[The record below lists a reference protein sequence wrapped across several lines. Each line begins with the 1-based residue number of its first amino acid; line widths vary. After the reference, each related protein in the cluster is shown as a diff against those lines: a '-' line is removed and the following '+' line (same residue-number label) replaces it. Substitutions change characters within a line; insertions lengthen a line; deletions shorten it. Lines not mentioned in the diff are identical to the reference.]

1 MHGRT
6 ERDPNAPGAVDG
18 ASCWTPRQV
27 LINVRAYTRRDIATW
42 HLPKGSSVAGR
53 VDGVRVVITG
63 AGSGM
68 GRAFA
73 HGLAREGAVVGV
85 LDRDSTAAAAVS
97 AAIRDEGGRAT
108 ALRADVSV
116 RAEVAAALDS
126 FVSHSGGL
134 DVLFNNAGFNRPMHL
149 LDVTE
154 ENWHSIMNVN
164 ALGTLI
170 GIQEGA
176 KRMIPNRAGKIINT
190 SSIAGR
196 QGYPSFA
203 PYCASKFAVNALT
216 QAAAR
221 GLAEHNITCN
231 AFAPGVVD
239 TPLWT
244 QLDADLLD
252 IGDAQTPGQA
262 MDDFAAGILRGRP
275 ASPEDIVGTALY
287 LASSDSDYLTGQVI
301 MIDGGMVLV

>member
-1 MHGRT
+1 M
-6 ERDPNAPGAVDG
+6 
-18 ASCWTPRQV
+18 
-27 LINVRAYTRRDIATW
+27 
-42 HLPKGSSVAGR
+42 AGR
-53 VDGVRVVITG
+53 VDGKRIVITG
-63 AGSGM
+63 AGSGL
-68 GRAFA
+68 GEAFA
-73 HGLAREGAVVGV
+73 LRLAAEGAVVGV
-85 LDRDSTAAAAVS
+85 LDLDPSAAARVRS
-97 AAIRDEGGRAT
+97 SIESQGGNAMVL
-108 ALRADVSV
+108 AADVSD
-116 RAEVAAALDS
+116 RAQVVAALDA
-126 FVSHSGGL
+126 FVAAEGRL

-154 ENWHSIMNVN
+154 DNWHSIMNVN

-176 KRMIPNRAGKIINT
+176 RRMIPNRSGKIINT

-221 GLAEHNITCN
+221 AFAEHEITCN

-244 QLDADLLD
+244 RLDADLLA
-252 IGDAQTPGQA
+252 IGDAELPGQA
-262 MDDFAAGILRGRP
+262 MTDFSAGILRGRP
-275 ASPEDIVGTALY
+275 ALPEDLVGTALF
-287 LASSDSDYLTGQVI
+287 LASADSDYLTGQVL
-301 MIDGGMVLV
+301 MADGGMVLI

>member
-1 MHGRT
+1 
-6 ERDPNAPGAVDG
+6 VDRFEKG
-18 ASCWTPRQV
+18 
-27 LINVRAYTRRDIATW
+27 
-42 HLPKGSSVAGR
+42 LPVGGR
-53 VDGVRVVITG
+53 VDGKAVVITG

-73 HGLAREGAVVGV
+73 RALASEGAIVGV
-85 LDRDSTAAAAVS
+85 LDVNEEAAQSVC
-97 AAIRDEGGRAT
+97 DELEGLGRSGI
-108 ALRADVSV
+108 ALRADVSK
-116 RAEVAAALDS
+116 REQISEAFDAFIEAA
-126 FVSHSGGL
+126 GRL
-134 DVLFNNAGFNRPMHL
+134 DVLFNNAGFNVPMHL
-149 LDVTE
+149 LDVTD
-154 ENWHSIMNVN
+154 ENWHSIMDVN
-164 ALGTLI
+164 ALGVLI

-176 KRMIPNRAGKIINT
+176 RRMIPTGGGKIINT

-203 PYCASKFAVNALT
+203 PYSASKFAVNALT

-239 TPLWT
+239 TPLWVK
-244 QLDADLLD
+244 LDEDLMG
-252 IGDAQTPGQA
+252 IGDSKAPGQA
-262 MDDFAAGILRGRP
+262 IQDFSAGILLGR
-275 ASPEDIVGTALY
+275 AATAEDIVGTAMY

>member
-1 MHGRT
+1 VT
-6 ERDPNAPGAVDG
+6 
-18 ASCWTPRQV
+18 
-27 LINVRAYTRRDIATW
+27 
-42 HLPKGSSVAGR
+42 GR
-53 VDGVRVVITG
+53 VEGKAILITG

-73 HGLAREGAVVGV
+73 LGLAREGAYVGV
-85 LDRDSTAAAAVS
+85 LDLNLPAAEAVVAELAAQDLP
-97 AAIRDEGGRAT
+97 AM
-108 ALRADVSV
+108 ALSADVSKRDQIV
-116 RAEVAAALDS
+116 SAFDA
-126 FVSHSGGL
+126 FVSRTGRL
-134 DVLFNNAGFNRPMHL
+134 DVLFNNAGFNVPMHL
-149 LDVTE
+149 LDVTD
-154 ENWHSIMNVN
+154 ENWHAIMDVN
-164 ALGTLI
+164 AFGVLV

-176 KRMIPNRAGKIINT
+176 RRMMLTGGGKIVNT

-231 AFAPGVVD
+231 AFAPGVVA
-239 TPLWT
+239 TPLWVK
-244 QLDADLLD
+244 LDEDLMD
-252 IGDAQTPGQA
+252 IGDSEKPGQA
-262 MDDFAAGILRGRP
+262 IEDFSAGILRGHP
-275 ASPEDIVGTALY
+275 ATPEEIVGTALY

>member
-1 MHGRT
+1 MNR
-6 ERDPNAPGAVDG
+6 
-18 ASCWTPRQV
+18 
-27 LINVRAYTRRDIATW
+27 
-42 HLPKGSSVAGR
+42 VA
-53 VDGVRVVITG
+53 DKAIVVTG
-63 AGSGM
+63 GGSGM

-73 HGLAREGAVVGV
+73 LALAREGATVGV
-85 LDRDSTAAAAVS
+85 LDRDRSAADRVCDEIGDPSAAVS
-97 AAIRDEGGRAT
+97 LG
-108 ALRADVSV
+108 ADVSV
-116 RAEVAAALDS
+116 RDEVSAALDA
-126 FVSHSGGL
+126 FVERTGRL
-134 DVLFNNAGFNRPMHL
+134 DVMFNNAGFNKPMHL

-154 ENWHSIMNVN
+154 ENWRSIMDVN

-170 GIQEGA
+170 GIQEAA
-176 KRMIPNRAGKIINT
+176 KRMIPHRSGKIVNT

-221 GLAEHNITCN
+221 ALAEHDITCN

-244 QLDADLLD
+244 QLDSDLLE
-252 IGDAQTPGQA
+252 IGDAEQPGQA
-262 MDDFAAGILRGRP
+262 MADFSVGILRGRA
-275 ASPEDIVGTALY
+275 ASPDDIVGTALY
-287 LASSDSDYLTGQVI
+287 LASADSDYLTGQII

>member
-1 MHGRT
+1 
-6 ERDPNAPGAVDG
+6 
-18 ASCWTPRQV
+18 
-27 LINVRAYTRRDIATW
+27 
-42 HLPKGSSVAGR
+42 VAGSR
-53 VDGVRVVITG
+53 IVITG

-73 HGLAREGAVVGV
+73 HGLAAEGAVVGV
-85 LDRDSTAAAAVS
+85 LDRDAEAAAKVAAEVTAAGGEAVPL
-97 AAIRDEGGRAT
+97 T
-108 ALRADVSV
+108 ADVSD
-116 RAEVAAALDS
+116 RAAVAAALDDY
-126 FVSHSGGL
+126 VDHAGRL

-154 ENWHSIMNVN
+154 ENWHAIMDVN
-164 ALGTLI
+164 ALGVLI

-176 KRMIPNRAGKIINT
+176 RRMIPRHSGKIVNT

-203 PYCASKFAVNALT
+203 PYSASKFAVNALT

-221 GLAEHNITCN
+221 ALAEHGITCN

-244 QLDADLLD
+244 QLDADLVD
-252 IGDAQTPGQA
+252 IGDAERPGQA
-262 MDDFAAGILRGRP
+262 MADFSAGILLGRP
-275 ASPEDIVGTALY
+275 ADPRDLLGTALF
-287 LASSDSDYLTGQVI
+287 LASADSDYITGQVI
-301 MIDGGMVLV
+301 MADGGMVLV

>member
-1 MHGRT
+1 MPGR
-6 ERDPNAPGAVDG
+6 
-18 ASCWTPRQV
+18 
-27 LINVRAYTRRDIATW
+27 
-42 HLPKGSSVAGR
+42 VAGK
-53 VDGVRVVITG
+53 GIVITG

-73 HGLAREGAVVGV
+73 FGLAREGASVGV
-85 LDRDSTAAAAVS
+85 LDVNRDAAMKVADEIS
-97 AAIRDEGGRAT
+97 RGGGPPAI
-108 ALRADVSV
+108 ALSADVSK
-116 RAEVAAALDS
+116 REEVAHALDT
-126 FVSHSGGL
+126 FIGRVSGL

-149 LDVTE
+149 IDVTE
-154 ENWHSIMNVN
+154 ENWHSIMDVN
-164 ALGTLI
+164 ALGCLI

-176 KRMIPNRAGKIINT
+176 KRMIPRRQGKIVNT

-221 GLAEHNITCN
+221 AFAEYNITCN

-244 QLDADLLD
+244 KLDADLQD
-252 IGDAQTPGQA
+252 IGDAERPGQA
-262 MDDFAAGILRGRP
+262 MAEFSAGILRGH
-275 ASPEDIVGTALY
+275 AATPEEMVGTALF
-287 LASSDSDYLTGQVI
+287 LASTDSDYITGQVV
-301 MIDGGMVLV
+301 MADGGMVLV

>member
-1 MHGRT
+1 M
-6 ERDPNAPGAVDG
+6 A
-18 ASCWTPRQV
+18 
-27 LINVRAYTRRDIATW
+27 RRVEGKAI
-42 HLPKGSSVAGR
+42 
-53 VDGVRVVITG
+53 VITG

-73 HGLAREGAVVGV
+73 LALAAEGALVGV
-85 LDRDSTAAAAVS
+85 LDRDAAAAETV
-97 AAIRDEGGRAT
+97 AKAIEVEGNQAV
-108 ALRADVSV
+108 ALAADVSV
-116 RAEVAAALDS
+116 RSQVAAALDA
-126 FVSHSGGL
+126 FVAQAGRL

-149 LDVTE
+149 MDVTE
-154 ENWHSIMNVN
+154 DNWHAIMDVN

-176 KRMIPNRAGKIINT
+176 RRMIPRRSGKIVNT

-221 GLAEHNITCN
+221 ALAEHDITCN

-244 QLDADLLD
+244 QLDADLLA
-252 IGDAQTPGQA
+252 IGDAEQPGQA
-262 MDDFAAGILRGRP
+262 MADFSAGILRGRP
-275 ASPEDIVGTALY
+275 ATPEDLVGTALF

-301 MIDGGMVLV
+301 MADGGMVLV

>member
-1 MHGRT
+1 M
-6 ERDPNAPGAVDG
+6 
-18 ASCWTPRQV
+18 S
-27 LINVRAYTRRDIATW
+27 
-42 HLPKGSSVAGR
+42 GR
-53 VDGVRVVITG
+53 VDGKAIVVTG

-73 HGLAREGAVVGV
+73 GALAREGARVGV
-85 LDRDSTAAAAVS
+85 LDRDRAAAEKV
-97 AAIRDEGGRAT
+97 AAEIGDA
-108 ALRADVSV
+108 ALALTADVSL
-116 RAEVAAALDS
+116 RAEVAAAFDAFVAWAGRLDI
-126 FVSHSGGL
+126 
-134 DVLFNNAGFNRPMHL
+134 LFNNAGFNKPMHL

-154 ENWHSIMNVN
+154 ENWHAVMDVN

-176 KRMIPNRAGKIINT
+176 RRMIPNGWGKIVNT

-221 GLAEHNITCN
+221 GLAEHGITCN

-239 TPLWT
+239 TPLWAT
-244 QLDADLLD
+244 LDTDLMA
-252 IGDAQTPGQA
+252 IGDSAEPGQA
-262 MDDFAAGILRGRP
+262 MADFSAGILRGRP
-275 ASPEDIVGTALY
+275 ATADDIVGTALY
-287 LASSDSDYLTGQVI
+287 LASGDSDYLTGQVI

>member
-1 MHGRT
+1 
-6 ERDPNAPGAVDG
+6 
-18 ASCWTPRQV
+18 
-27 LINVRAYTRRDIATW
+27 
-42 HLPKGSSVAGR
+42 VAGR
-53 VDGVRVVITG
+53 VADKRIVITG

-73 HGLAREGAVVGV
+73 LGLAREGAVVGV
-85 LDRDSTAAAAVS
+85 LDRDQEAAE
-97 AAIRDEGGRAT
+97 R
-108 ALRADVSV
+108 V
-116 RAEVAAALDS
+116 RAEVSDEGGAAIALAADVSRRGQMVAALDG
-126 FVSHSGGL
+126 FVAEAGRL

-154 ENWHSIMNVN
+154 DNWHSIMDVN

-170 GIQEGA
+170 GIQEA
-176 KRMIPNRAGKIINT
+176 ARRMIPRRTGKIINT

-221 GLAEHNITCN
+221 ALAEHDITCN

-244 QLDADLLD
+244 RLDADLLE
-252 IGDAQTPGQA
+252 IGDAQEPGQA
-262 MDDFAAGILRGRP
+262 MSDFAAGILRGRA
-275 ASPEDIVGTALY
+275 ASPEDIVGTALF
-287 LASSDSDYLTGQVI
+287 LASSDSDYVTGQVI
-301 MIDGGMVLV
+301 MVDGGMVLV

>member
-1 MHGRT
+1 M
-6 ERDPNAPGAVDG
+6 
-18 ASCWTPRQV
+18 
-27 LINVRAYTRRDIATW
+27 
-42 HLPKGSSVAGR
+42 AGR
-53 VDGVRVVITG
+53 LGGKAIVVSG
-63 AGSGM
+63 AGSGI

-73 HGLAREGAVVGV
+73 VGLAREGATVGV
-85 LDRDSTAAAAVS
+85 LDLNADAAQMVCAEVRAESGEAVP
-97 AAIRDEGGRAT
+97 
-108 ALRADVSV
+108 LRADVSK
-116 RAEVAAALDS
+116 RAEVVAALDK
-126 FVSHSGGL
+126 FVAETGKL
-134 DVLFNNAGFNRPMHL
+134 DVLFNNAGFNKPLRF

-154 ENWHSIMNVN
+154 ENWHAIMDVN

-176 KRMIPNRAGKIINT
+176 RRMIPRRSGKIINT

-216 QAAAR
+216 QAASRA
-221 GLAEHNITCN
+221 LAEYNITCN

-244 QLDADLLD
+244 QLDADLMS
-252 IGDAQTPGQA
+252 IGDADQPGQA
-262 MDDFAAGILRGRP
+262 MADFSSGILRGRP
-275 ASPEDIVGTALY
+275 ALPEDVVGTALF
-287 LASSDSDYLTGQVI
+287 LASSDSDYMTGQIV